1 MNYFLYGASV
11 QGIQDFIFQTSKLKE
26 IGGGSELV
34 EQICTS
40 KFLKEAD
47 IDDKDENIIINAA
60 GNIKYIFDD
69 EHKCRDLVRK
79 FPKTIAEFA
88 PGITI
93 SQAVVKFGKTEKL
106 SDAINK
112 LEDSL
117 KAQRNKVQN
126 PLETGFMGLERARRT
141 GGVGVKYLE
150 NEVIDAS
157 IEAKLYEFDSARKEG
172 NFVRSANDKSVVFSN
187 LYQKFFG
194 EDLKVDQIPFDI
206 NQISE
211 NSSIRKQNGS
221 DSSIDSKSNNLFNPW
236 IAVIH
241 ADGNGLG
248 KLVQQLGRK
257 LKEKDTEVAKKALS
271 DFSKKLDE
279 ATQMAAAIAFEK
291 LNLEIPVGE
300 KYPLRPVILG
310 GDDITMIIRADLAFD
325 FTVNFLDEFKEQT
338 EDKLSF
344 LSKNLGL
351 TDFEKGLTACAG
363 IAYIKYSY
371 PIHYGL
377 HLAEE
382 LTKKA
387 KRVSK
392 SIVGDNELAPS
403 SLSFYKVHSS
413 FIEDLSEIEE
423 KTLTAGNLSFDYGPY
438 FLEETRSLPTVKNL
452 TGFIEVLEEQ
462 KDDKLKGVSKLRQW
476 VSELYKDKS
485 TAEFMKKRMKVVNDK
500 FYDKMEL
507 DNAIVEG
514 KIVVTEKAVFVN
526 GKAIAIEG
534 KTITVDEKTIA
545 GNKDI
550 IVMDAKTIKVDEEII
565 EVKEKTII
573 YDVLQLFSFL

>member
-40 KFLKEAD
+40 KFFEEAHVLPND
-47 IDDKDENIIINAA
+47 GNIIINAA
-60 GNIKYIFDD
+60 GNIKYLFDD
-69 EHKCRDLVRK
+69 EQKCRDLVRK
-79 FPKTIAEFA
+79 FPKAIAEFA
-88 PGITI
+88 PGVTV

-112 LEDSL
+112 LEDNL
-117 KAQRNKVQN
+117 KAQRNKVPN
-126 PLETGFMGLERARRT
+126 PVETGFMGLERARRT
-141 GGVGVKYLE
+141 GGVGVEYFE
-150 NEVIDAS
+150 NEVRDAS
-157 IEAKLYEFDSARKEG
+157 IVAKVDAFKESTRGIKPSDAKTTGEG
-172 NFVRSANDKSVVFSN
+172 NSEIYSN

-194 EDLKVDQIPFDI
+194 GNLEAQQIPLDLDE
-206 NQISE
+206 IS
-211 NSSIRKQNGS
+211 K
-221 DSSIDSKSNNLFNPW
+221 DSSNPW

-248 KLVQQLGRK
+248 KLVQQLGNV
-257 LKEKDTEVAKKALS
+257 LKEKSIEVGKKTFA
-271 DFSKKLDE
+271 DFSRKLDE
-279 ATQMAAAIAFEK
+279 STQTAAKKAFEK
-291 LNLEIPVGE
+291 LDLKISQEE
-300 KYPLRPVILG
+300 KYPLRPIILG
-310 GDDITMIIRADLAFD
+310 GDDITLIIRADLAFD
-325 FTVNFLDEFKEQT
+325 FTVNFLEEFEKQT

-344 LSKNLGL
+344 LSKDFGL
-351 TDFEKGLTACAG
+351 TDFKKGLTACAG

>member
-40 KFLKEAD
+40 KFFEEAHVLPN
-47 IDDKDENIIINAA
+47 DDNIIINAA
-60 GNIKYIFDD
+60 GNIKYLFDD
-69 EHKCRDLVRK
+69 EQKCRDLVRK
-79 FPKTIAEFA
+79 FPKAIAEFA
-88 PGITI
+88 PGVTV

-106 SDAINK
+106 SDAINN
-112 LEDSL
+112 LEDRL

-126 PLETGFMGLERARRT
+126 PVETGFMGLERARRT
-141 GGVGVKYLE
+141 GGVGVSRDNIEDKVRDLSIQKKLE
-150 NEVIDAS
+150 EFEKSKEELKVENSKERS
-157 IEAKLYEFDSARKEG
+157 GLYH
-172 NFVRSANDKSVVFSN
+172 
-187 LYQKFFG
+187 KFF
-194 EDLKVDQIPFDI
+194 DKLPDPDSIPFNLD
-206 NQISE
+206 QMSKG
-211 NSSIRKQNGS
+211 SS
-221 DSSIDSKSNNLFNPW
+221 NPW
-236 IAVIH
+236 IAVVH

-248 KLVQQLGRK
+248 KLVQQLSIK
-257 LKEKDTEVAKKALS
+257 LKEQDTDEAKKVFTR
-271 DFSKKLDE
+271 FSRELNE
-279 ATQMAAAIAFEK
+279 ATQTAAKNALRK
-291 LNLEIPVGE
+291 LRPRITEENIC
-300 KYPLRPVILG
+300 PLRPIILG
-310 GDDITMIIRADLAFD
+310 GDDITLIIRADLAFD